1 MAEGKETLVLDA
13 SVLINFLGSGC
24 VEVIL
29 GSLSDRVLMAE
40 RTFNEV
46 LRDPSGRMPAAAQ
59 RRALVDRG
67 LIIVAPLDHVG
78 NQWFLDLVSEPDA
91 LDDGEAAAVALALV
105 SDAVPVLDERR
116 ARRVVRERF
125 AERALESSA
134 GLFRRLSESGRLPP
148 EVLRDALFRALQN
161 ARMAVVPEEL
171 DWVVRTLGTDLAS
184 RCPSLA
190 RRGRG

>member
-1 MAEGKETLVLDA
+1 MAEGRHTLVLDA

-91 LDDGEAAAVALALV
+91 LDDGEAAEDAVADGGGRGRGQAAQV
-105 SDAVPVLDERR
+105 EG
-116 ARRVVRERF
+116 VVIGGIHDGAQDGG
-125 AERALESSA
+125 AERAADHAHRLEQ
-134 GLFRRLSESGRLPP
+134 RRAHAAA
-148 EVLRDALFRALQN
+148 LR
-161 ARMAVVPEEL
+161 
-171 DWVVRTLGTDLAS
+171 
-184 RCPSLA
+184 
-190 RRGRG
+190 